1 MTHLSRRRFLQGT
14 GATALTL
21 GVAPAAAPLR
31 NPAWRPNSELRVACV
46 GIRSRGTAHIRGLH
60 RLEGVKVTALVDVD
74 REVLAREQKK
84 LADGK
89 YGDKVQVD
97 TYTDLRRVLDRD
109 DVDAISVASPNHWH
123 ALQAVWACQAGK
135 DVYLEKPI
143 SHNVWEGGQIVKAA
157 RKYNRIVQTG
167 TQCRS
172 SHGIAQGIEFIQSG
186 GLGEIQLARGLC
198 YKPRNS
204 IGKVQGEQAVPA
216 HIDYD
221 MWLGPAPKVPLMR
234 RSLHY
239 DWHWVFDTGNGDVGN
254 QGIHQM
260 DLARWALGQDKLP
273 KHTLSIG
280 GRVGYDD
287 DGNTPNTQIVFH
299 EFEQGPPLLFEV
311 RGLPRDL
318 EAQKKGWGRNMDNYR
333 GARIGVIVHC
343 EGGYLRI
350 PSYTAAIAVDKDGK
364 ELKKFSGATDHF
376 QNFVDAVRS
385 RKAEDL
391 KADIR
396 EGHVS
401 SAMCHMG
408 NVSHLLGK
416 THSKQELD
424 AMAGRNDWTA
434 EAWERMHGHL
444 VKNGVDVDTAA
455 GGVRM
460 GPRLTMDPDTE
471 RFADAESNALLAR
484 DYREGFEVPESV

>member
-216 HIDYD
+216 HID
-221 MWLGPAPKVPLMR
+221 
-234 RSLHY
+234 
-239 DWHWVFDTGNGDVGN
+239 
-254 QGIHQM
+254 
-260 DLARWALGQDKLP
+260 
-273 KHTLSIG
+273 
-280 GRVGYDD
+280 
-287 DGNTPNTQIVFH
+287 
-299 EFEQGPPLLFEV
+299 
-311 RGLPRDL
+311 
-318 EAQKKGWGRNMDNYR
+318 
-333 GARIGVIVHC
+333 
-343 EGGYLRI
+343 
-350 PSYTAAIAVDKDGK
+350 
-364 ELKKFSGATDHF
+364 
-376 QNFVDAVRS
+376 
-385 RKAEDL
+385 
-391 KADIR
+391 
-396 EGHVS
+396 
-401 SAMCHMG
+401 
-408 NVSHLLGK
+408 
-416 THSKQELD
+416 
-424 AMAGRNDWTA
+424 
-434 EAWERMHGHL
+434 
-444 VKNGVDVDTAA
+444 
-455 GGVRM
+455 
-460 GPRLTMDPDTE
+460 
-471 RFADAESNALLAR
+471 
-484 DYREGFEVPESV
+484 

>member
-1 MTHLSRRRFLQGT
+1 MSNFSRRRFLQGT

-21 GVAPAAAPLR
+21 GVVPSACTLT
-31 NPAWRPNSELRVACV
+31 NPRWRPNSEVRVACV
-46 GIRSRGTAHIRGLH
+46 GIRSRGTAHIGGLNK
-60 RLEGVKVTALVDVD
+60 LENVRVVALVDVD
-74 REVLAREQKK
+74 QQVLAREKKK

-89 YGDKVQVD
+89 YGEPTEVA
-97 TYTDLRRVLDRD
+97 TYTDLRRALDRD
-109 DVDAISVASPNHWH
+109 DVDVISVASPNHWH

-135 DVYLEKPI
+135 DVYLEKPV

-172 SHGIAQGIEFIQSG
+172 SHGIAQGIDFIQSG

-204 IGKVQGEQAVPA
+204 IGKVKGPQTVPE

-221 MWLGPAPKVPLMR
+221 MWLGPAPEVPLMR

-273 KHTLSIG
+273 RHTLSIG

-311 RGLPRDL
+311 RGLPRDK
-318 EAQKKGWGRNMDNYR
+318 ESQKKGWGRNMDNYK

-350 PSYTAAIAVDKDGK
+350 PNYTSAIAVDRDGK
-364 ELKKFSGATDHF
+364 ELKKFAGSTNHF

-385 RKAEDL
+385 RRTEDL
-391 KADIR
+391 NADIR

-408 NVSHLLGK
+408 NVSHLLGR

-424 AMAGRNDWTA
+424 AMAGKNAWTA

-444 VKNGVDVDTAA
+444 VKNGVDVDTVE

-484 DYREGFEVPESV
+484 DYRKGFEVPDNV